1 MKQSAYFFKAFTK
14 GLPLTFAGPKG
25 TCPRFFRNILLLFMM
40 LFGSMALLPESSTAQ
55 EVPVREYVPQEGIVA
70 LSADLSMRDALSIL
84 NTYAN
89 NLENK
94 RIFNESDYE
103 GPIQLAIPGLYWL
116 DALEMI
122 AARHGLRITEF
133 NDRFELDS
141 QQRGAARQSRS
152 EEAGTDD
159 ENAIYSN
166 TREIEI
172 SATFFQGDRRFLR
185 EIGINW
191 SAVRDGTVEIDYVGG
206 NNVPEPP
213 ISINTNISEIIGTG
227 TWQIDALL
235 NTLEANNKGE
245 IISSPRV
252 VVMDG
257 ETGRIQIGQD
267 FSIKQRDFAGN
278 VIDQFFSTGTILTV
292 TPELIRDG
300 EDEFIYMEVNAER
313 SSAQPDAVSTIIN
326 KQQASTRI
334 LMLDGETT
342 AIAGLYETDE
352 SSIRRGVPI
361 LKDLPGWFFGLK
373 YLFSYE
379 SNQVSQTEL
388 VIILKAELIPSLQE
402 RVIQQGNRMDR
413 IRREIEAQ
421 RLIPETN

>member
-1 MKQSAYFFKAFTK
+1 MKKNVYDLNARTEARRHHYRKPANRRSRQY
-14 GLPLTFAGPKG
+14 
-25 TCPRFFRNILLLFMM
+25 RLLLLLIMM
-40 LFGSMALLPESSTAQ
+40 VSCSMALLPAVSKAQ
-55 EVPVREYVPQEGIVA
+55 DVPVREYRPQEGIVA

-94 RIFNESDYE
+94 RILNESDYQGAIE
-103 GPIQLAIPGLYWL
+103 LAIPGLYWL

-122 AARHGLRITEF
+122 AARHDLRITEF
-133 NDRFELDS
+133 PDRIVLES
-141 QQRGAARQSRS
+141 PEAETRRQPRATEAAAGS
-152 EEAGTDD
+152 ED
-159 ENAIYSN
+159 AIYSS

-213 ISINTNISEIIGTG
+213 ISVGANVSDIIDTG

-292 TPELIRDG
+292 TPQMIVDG
-300 EDEFIYMEVNAER
+300 EDEFIYMEVSAER

-326 KQQASTRI
+326 KQEASTRI

-352 SSIRRGVPI
+352 NNIRRGVPL

-379 SNQVSQTEL
+379 SRQVSQTEL
-388 VIILKAELIPSLQE
+388 VIILKAELMPSLQE
-402 RVIQQGNRMDR
+402 RVIEEENRMER
-413 IRREIEAQ
+413 IRREIEQQ
-421 RLIPETN
+421 RLTPEAN